1 MRHWHGQPLPT
12 LAWGSCPGCHG
23 LSWAPPVQLHHF
35 YLLSSPHQVTWH
47 PSSLALRSVREL
59 YQIHPTTQQGPRRVC
74 LSVSQLTCHLQGM
87 HNFPSPPQLPLRLSL
102 SHTLILILIVKCPLP
117 LPPPLLVFLLGEIKT
132 QYFLTNVKDKWG
144 NTGTTIC
151 KSPGIGYTN
160 KTLFSLF
167 LLHSWRKGI
176 YIFFHG
182 QVANCMTSLAFYNF
196 FFPCKELRLSFINL
210 ILTDWLV
217 Q

>member
-1 MRHWHGQPLPT
+1 MRLVSRMPRSFLGTSSSATPFLPAKLST
-12 LAWGSCPGCHG
+12 PGDVTSKLTSLKVCPWVVPNASYNSARTQEG
-23 LSWAPPVQLHHF
+23 LSQCFPIDV
-35 YLLSSPHQVTWH
+35 
-47 PSSLALRSVREL
+47 PSSGDAQFPFSSTTALTVITVP
-59 YQIHPTTQQGPRRVC
+59 Y
-74 LSVSQLTCHLQGM
+74 
-87 HNFPSPPQLPLRLSL
+87 
-102 SHTLILILIVKCPLP
+102 LILILIVKCPLP
-117 LPPPLLVFLLGEIKT
+117 LPPPLLVYLLGEIKT
-132 QYFLTNVKDKWG
+132 QYFLTNVKDKRG

-196 FFPCKELRLSFINL
+196 FFHVRK
-210 ILTDWLV
+210 
-217 Q
+217 